1 MKKDFIIVL
10 FLLCSLFSRAGE
22 ECRITSRDIADGV
35 TEYSLRNDFIEIK
48 CVPET
53 SGVISGLTSLPENRE
68 MIRQLECTVDKDD
81 LLPTRCHTNLT
92 GFRELVR
99 GVKMSVHTKYS
110 LQTPVCSGDSVEFI
124 MTGRGFYLWN
134 IDAVKRIMLRKG
146 ESGAKITLTLTAASD
161 ILSPICLWI
170 NGIAYMGKTERDTV
184 LIPVRNTSER
194 RFGLAMTAF
203 PEEGVFPDR
212 ELNPQSISAAAGA
225 PWIARTS
232 PEGPGVLVM
241 RLDKSFTES
250 GVLYTWKQGTSS
262 IHTTEAIYGPVTLKK
277 GESKEITAE
286 YLYFAELTGLLDIA
300 GPYGLDRKGNVIEIA
315 SAAPVPAG
323 IMTLNWHD
331 ASGRSG
337 DLGDFSLPALI
348 PGQIAKIDLSGRN
361 MPEKCTI
368 GGTLP
373 GGLKFNLPGLVEKI
387 TGQ

>member
-1 MKKDFIIVL
+1 MKKWF
-10 FLLCSLFSRAGE
+10 FLCLVSLCPLFSRAGE
-22 ECRITSRDIADGV
+22 ECRVTSRDIAEGV
-35 TEYSLRNDFIEIK
+35 TEYSLSNGIFEIK

-53 SGVISGLTSLPENRE
+53 SGMISGLNSLPDNRE
-68 MIRQLECTVDKDD
+68 MIRPLECTVDKDD
-81 LLPTRCHTNLT
+81 LLPPRCHTNLT

-110 LQTPVCSGDSVEFI
+110 PQTPACTVDSVELV

-134 IDAVKRIMLRKG
+134 IDAVKRITLRKG

-184 LIPVRNTSER
+184 LMPVRNISEMR
-194 RFGLAMTAF
+194 LGLAMAAF
-203 PEEGVFPDR
+203 PEEGVFLDR
-212 ELNPQSISAAAGA
+212 ELNPQNISAAAGA

-232 PEGPGVLVM
+232 PEEPGVLVM
-241 RLDKSFTES
+241 RLDKNFAES

-277 GESKEITAE
+277 GESKKITAE
-286 YLYFAELTGLLDIA
+286 YLYFAKLTGLRDIS
-300 GPYGLDRKGNVIEIA
+300 GPYGLDRKGKTVEVA

-323 IMTLNWHD
+323 IMTMNWHD